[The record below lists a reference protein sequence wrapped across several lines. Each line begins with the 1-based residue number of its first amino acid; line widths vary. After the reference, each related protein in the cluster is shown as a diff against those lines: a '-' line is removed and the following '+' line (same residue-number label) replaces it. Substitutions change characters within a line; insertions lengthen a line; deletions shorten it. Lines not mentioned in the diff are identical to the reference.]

1 MSTPGEQPDCAPT
14 PSASST
20 AAAIL
25 AGRRAAPARVAWVV
39 GPPSP
44 HEGAGELGEGLG
56 VGSRRV
62 SCDRPLGNAPLER
75 LGQGPDGRERLG
87 RRRVV
92 AVIDLFEEP
101 ERRLDPGAELA
112 IIDRADELPAG
123 PAGDEADQPEPVER
137 QKLMGE
143 QADDRGGEVA
153 PPRCRSASDQGSD
166 VSGRS
171 PSGSA
176 SIRAALPVRPPQPAS
191 RPTSGVRWRLQSS
204 TRTTS
209 RIASASNAT
218 PITNRSP
225 NEPIPGTRQRS
236 SLLSQRSSQSKFHL
250 RGGRTGRAESVFAS
264 YQG

>member
-1 MSTPGEQPDCAPT
+1 MPPRRAP
-14 PSASST
+14 PARPPRSWRGG
-20 AAAIL
+20 
-25 AGRRAAPARVAWVV
+25 GRRLPRVARVV

-44 HEGAGELGEGLG
+44 HEGAGGSSARGLG

-62 SCDRPLGNAPLER
+62 SCDRPLGDAPLER

-92 AVIDLFEEP
+92 AVIDRFEEP

-112 IIDRADELPAG
+112 IVDRADELPAG

-153 PPRCRSASDQGSD
+153 PRRCRSASDQGSD

-176 SIRAALPVRPPQPAS
+176 SIRAAMPVRPPQPAS

-209 RIASASNAT
+209 RIVSASNAT

-236 SLLSQRSSQSKFHL
+236 SPLSQRSSQSQFHL